1 MNALSLFLALV
12 LGGSALHKALDRRRL
27 STAAARLVGA
37 RASHGPLLL
46 VAAGGIEAVAALC
59 LLVPALRPTG
69 GLLAAALWALYG
81 LALARRRGETLD
93 CGCDLVARERPVA
106 MWQIVRAFGLS
117 ALAVLVSTLAAAA
130 ETSFDAPFA
139 AAGFL
144 ALYLAASE
152 LSAIPH
158 PRWRSR

>member
-12 LGGSALHKALDRRRL
+12 LGGSALHKTLDRPRL
-27 STAAARLVGA
+27 AAAAARLVGA
-37 RASHGPLLL
+37 RASQGPLLL
-46 VAAGGIEAVAALC
+46 VVAGGVEAVAALC
-59 LLVPALRPTG
+59 LLLPALRPTG
-69 GLLAAALWALYG
+69 SLLAAGLWAIYGVALW
-81 LALARRRGETLD
+81 RRHGETLD

-106 MWQIVRAFGLS
+106 AWQVVRAFALS
-117 ALAVLVSTLAAAA
+117 MLALLASTLAAAA
-130 ETSFDAPFA
+130 NGGLDAPFA

>member
-12 LGGSALHKALDRRRL
+12 LGGSALHKALDRPRL
-27 STAAARLVGA
+27 ATAAARLVGA
-37 RASHGPLLL
+37 PAHFGPLLL
-46 VAAGGIEAVAALC
+46 VAAGSVEAVAALC
-59 LLVPALRPTG
+59 LLVPVLHATG
-69 GLLAAALWALYG
+69 GLLAAALWAAYG
-81 LALARRRGETLD
+81 LALWRRRGETLD

-106 MWQIVRAFGLS
+106 VWQFVRAFTLS
-117 ALAVLVSTLAAAA
+117 MLALAVSTLAAAA
-130 ETSFDAPFA
+130 DFGLDAPFA

>member
-1 MNALSLFLALV
+1 MTALPLFLALV
-12 LGGSALHKALDRRRL
+12 LGGSALHKALDRQRL
-27 STAAARLVGA
+27 ASAAARLVGV
-37 RASHGPLLL
+37 RPSHGLLLL
-46 VAAGGIEAVAALC
+46 VAAAGVEAIAALC
-59 LLVPALRPTG
+59 LLAPALRSTG
-69 GLLAAALWALYG
+69 GLLAAGLWVLYG

-106 MWQIVRAFGLS
+106 TWQIVRAFALAALALLVS
-117 ALAVLVSTLAAAA
+117 ALPAAG
-130 ETSFDAPFA
+130 FGLDAPFA
-139 AAGFL
+139 AAAFL

>member
-12 LGGSALHKALDRRRL
+12 LGGSALHKTLDRPRL
-27 STAAARLVGA
+27 ATAAARLVGA
-37 RASHGPLLL
+37 RSSHGLLLL
-46 VAAGGIEAVAALC
+46 VAAGGVEAIAALC
-59 LLVPALRPTG
+59 LLLPALRPTG
-69 GLLAAALWALYG
+69 GLLAAGLWALYG
-81 LALARRRGETLD
+81 FALARRRGETLD

-106 MWQIVRAFGLS
+106 AWQIVRAF
-117 ALAVLVSTLAAAA
+117 ALAALATLVSVLP
-130 ETSFDAPFA
+130 ETAFSLDAPFA
-139 AAGFL
+139 AAAFL